1 MKPNFQEMAK
11 KELRTY
17 VLAHRDDNEAFY
29 ALADR
34 ISAEVANKVPIP
46 PLKSLDDIEN
56 YPEFIEKL
64 RGNPKPQEPG

>member
-1 MKPNFQEMAK
+1 MKPNFHDMTK

-29 ALADR
+29 AYVDK
-34 ISAEVANKVPIP
+34 INAEGNRVTHP

-56 YPEFIEKL
+56 YPDFMEKL
-64 RGNPKPQEPG
+64 RGNPKPQEPE